1 MELFN
6 PFFFFLL
13 SEWQRSPPFT
23 VCFFWLLFLYLAPS
37 PAPPCLCALHRVRS
51 RQWPPP
57 PSPPPPSHL
66 LSPLTPS
73 PSRLL
78 HTNKDDVTSSWL
90 ALRHELLT
98 LWGCSHP
105 PASPRTPP
113 CRQVQQ
119 VSGFASR
126 VTVCRSV
133 FTLREILQS
142 LGETEETV
150 RVVYDLV
157 SFSERALWNKSNEE
171 REEGGMEVAKE
182 AYREV

>member
-6 PFFFFLL
+6 PFFSSFCLNDSVLLPLL
-13 SEWQRSPPFT
+13 SVSFD
-23 VCFFWLLFLYLAPS
+23 CYFFISLPLRPRPASVLYIAWGVGSDL
-37 PAPPCLCALHRVRS
+37 
-51 RQWPPP
+51 P

>member
-6 PFFFFLL
+6 PFFSSFCLNDSVLLPLL
-13 SEWQRSPPFT
+13 SVSFDCYFFISLPLRPRPASVLYIAWGVGSDLPP
-23 VCFFWLLFLYLAPS
+23 L
-37 PAPPCLCALHRVRS
+37 
-51 RQWPPP
+51 
-57 PSPPPPSHL
+57 PSHL

-98 LWGCSHP
+98 LWGCSHT

-142 LGETEETV
+142 LGEPEET
-150 RVVYDLV
+150 
-157 SFSERALWNKSNEE
+157 ACCLWSSQFFWTSTLKQKQWGK
-171 REEGGMEVAKE
+171 GGRRDGGCKGSI
-182 AYREV
+182 

>member
-1 MELFN
+1 MTAFSSLYCL
-6 PFFFFLL
+6 FLL
-13 SEWQRSPPFT
+13 IVISLSRS
-23 VCFFWLLFLYLAPS
+23 LS
-37 PAPPCLCALHRVRS
+37 GPALPLCSTS
-51 RQWPPP
+51 REESAVTSP